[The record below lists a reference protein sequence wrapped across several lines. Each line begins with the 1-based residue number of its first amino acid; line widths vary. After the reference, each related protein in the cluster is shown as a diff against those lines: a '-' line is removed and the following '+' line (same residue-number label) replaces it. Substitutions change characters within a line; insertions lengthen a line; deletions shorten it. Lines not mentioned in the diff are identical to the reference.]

1 MQQRLI
7 SCFLNTS
14 EINFKSYFQLR
25 NDLESV
31 RASKSFIL
39 LLTGIIDRS
48 LILGSASQINVTGDS
63 VVINLSLT
71 ITFNQSFTD
80 LANDS

>member
-14 EINFKSYFQLR
+14 EINFKSHFQLR

-48 LILGSASQINVTGDS
+48 LILGSASQINVAGDS